1 MRTFLIDIENFLI
14 GLKEAL
20 KEIKSFSDIFEIL
33 EEANSIKEIL
43 IEILNDGIKQMQ
55 EDKEI
60 DKNEAD
66 EILKNFLMLME
77 ETIQFDLNKLS
88 SQVFSLETLLFKKKN

>member
-1 MRTFLIDIENFLI
+1 MRIFIFDIEKIIENV
-14 GLKEAL
+14 KEAL
-20 KEIKSFSDIFEIL
+20 KEIKSFSDIIEIV
-33 EEANSIKEIL
+33 EEINSIKEML

-77 ETIQFDLNKLS
+77 EKIQFDLNKLS
-88 SQVFSLETLLFKKKN
+88 SQVFSLENLFFKKKK